1 MYNVSRLIGANPRGR
16 QSMSVDDD
24 SAELRHSRGKSWNAD
39 IHVTNSDDVPYSS
52 MRSQCHVLQLQTA
65 ERECVGE
72 SERRSQKSLKDTSS
86 GCRSNVGIKDGRV
99 HGSR

>member
-39 IHVTNSDDVPYSS
+39 IHVTNNGDVPSAA
-52 MRSQCHVLQLQTA
+52 MRSQRHFGQSQTA

-72 SERRSQKSLKDTSS
+72 S
-86 GCRSNVGIKDGRV
+86 
-99 HGSR
+99 